1 MAGRAVVT
9 GGAGFVGSHLAEE
22 LSRRSYQVII
32 LDDLSTGKLENI
44 RTPISP
50 CHSEPSEESPTTVD
64 FVQGSVTDLPLLRE
78 LFHGV
83 DCVFHLAAIP
93 SVPRSVDNPLAS
105 HEANATGT
113 LNVLLAA
120 RDGGVKKV
128 IYASSSSVYG
138 DIPTLPKRE
147 DMAPNPQ
154 SPYAVTK
161 LTGEYYCQAFQQ
173 VYGLSTVCL
182 RYFNVYGP
190 GQDPDSQ
197 YAAVIP
203 KFIKRVSEGMP
214 PIIFGDGEQTRDFT
228 FIRDV
233 VDANILFAESN
244 ACGVFNI
251 GKGSNISINDLAR
264 LVINIVGKNLE
275 PVYQDPRPGDIKHSL
290 ADIAKAKA
298 CGYNPKYTLER
309 GLKETIIGFS

>member
-1 MAGRAVVT
+1 MNSKVVLIT
-9 GGAGFVGSHLAEE
+9 GGAGFIGSHLSEE
-22 LSRRSYQVII
+22 LARHAYKVII

-44 RTPISP
+44 
-50 CHSEPSEESPTTVD
+50 EGLQKKGDAD
-64 FVQGSVTDLPLLRE
+64 FIEGSVTNVRLLKDLFRGIA
-78 LFHGV
+78 F
-83 DCVFHLAAIP
+83 VFHHAAIP
-93 SVPRSVDNPLAS
+93 SVPRSVNNPLAS
-105 HEANATGT
+105 HEANITGT
-113 LNVLLAA
+113 LNVLIAA

-154 SPYAVTK
+154 SPYAATK
-161 LTGEYYCQAFQQ
+161 LAGEYYCRAFQQ

-233 VDANILFAESN
+233 VEANILFAESN
-244 ACGVFNI
+244 ASGVFNI
-251 GKGSNISINDLAR
+251 GKGSNLSINELAR
-264 LVINIVGKNLE
+264 LVINIAGKNLE
-275 PVYQDPRPGDIKHSL
+275 PVYQDPRPGDIRHSL
-290 ADIAKAKA
+290 ADISKARDF
-298 CGYNPKYTLER
+298 GYNPKYSLKQ
-309 GLKETIIGFS
+309 GLKQTISSFGNGSGFETVE

>member
-1 MAGRAVVT
+1 MNSKVVLVT
-9 GGAGFVGSHLAEE
+9 GGAGFIGSHLAQELAERNYNVVIIDNLFTGKKENIEE
-22 LSRRSYQVII
+22 LVKK
-32 LDDLSTGKLENI
+32 DNVEFN
-44 RTPISP
+44 
-50 CHSEPSEESPTTVD
+50 
-64 FVQGSVTDLPLLRE
+64 QGSITDVPLLQS
-78 LFHGV
+78 LFKGV
-83 DCVFHLAAIP
+83 EYVFHQAAIP

-120 RDGGVKKV
+120 RDSGVKKV

-161 LTGEYYCQAFQQ
+161 LTGEYYCQVFQQ

-228 FIRDV
+228 FIRDAV
-233 VDANILFAESN
+233 EANILFAESN
-244 ACGVFNI
+244 ASGVFNI
-251 GKGSNISINDLAR
+251 GEGSNISINELAMLVSR
-264 LVINIVGKNLE
+264 LMDKDLE
-275 PVYQDPRPGDIKHSL
+275 PVHHAPRAGDIRHSL

>member
-1 MAGRAVVT
+1 MNSKVVLVT
-9 GGAGFVGSHLAEE
+9 GGAGFIGSHLAQELAERNYNVVIIDNLFTGKKENIEE
-22 LSRRSYQVII
+22 LVKK
-32 LDDLSTGKLENI
+32 DNVEFN
-44 RTPISP
+44 
-50 CHSEPSEESPTTVD
+50 
-64 FVQGSVTDLPLLRE
+64 QGSVTDVPLLQS
-78 LFHGV
+78 LFKGV
-83 DCVFHLAAIP
+83 EYVFHQAAIP
-93 SVPRSVDNPLAS
+93 SVPRSVANPLAS

-120 RDGGVKKV
+120 RDSGVKKV

-161 LTGEYYCQAFQQ
+161 LTGEYYCQVFQQ

-228 FIRDV
+228 FIRDAV
-233 VDANILFAESN
+233 EANILFAESN
-244 ACGVFNI
+244 ASGVFNI
-251 GKGSNISINDLAR
+251 GKGSKISINELAMLVSR
-264 LVINIVGKNLE
+264 LMDKDLE
-275 PVYQDPRPGDIKHSL
+275 PVHHAPRAGDIRHSL

>member
-1 MAGRAVVT
+1 VA
-9 GGAGFVGSHLAEE
+9 
-22 LSRRSYQVII
+22 
-32 LDDLSTGKLENI
+32 
-44 RTPISP
+44 
-50 CHSEPSEESPTTVD
+50 
-64 FVQGSVTDLPLLRE
+64 
-78 LFHGV
+78 
-83 DCVFHLAAIP
+83 
-93 SVPRSVDNPLAS
+93 NPLAS

-228 FIRDV
+228 FIRDAV
-233 VDANILFAESN
+233 EANILFAESN
-244 ACGVFNI
+244 ASGVFNI
-251 GKGSNISINDLAR
+251 GEGSNISINELAMLVSR
-264 LVINIVGKNLE
+264 LMDKDLE
-275 PVYQDPRPGDIKHSL
+275 PVHHAPRAGDIRHSL

>member
-1 MAGRAVVT
+1 MNSKVVLVT
-9 GGAGFVGSHLAEE
+9 GGAGFIGSHLAQELAERNYNVVIIDNLFTGKKENIEE
-22 LSRRSYQVII
+22 LVKK
-32 LDDLSTGKLENI
+32 DNVEFN
-44 RTPISP
+44 
-50 CHSEPSEESPTTVD
+50 
-64 FVQGSVTDLPLLRE
+64 QGSVTDVPLLQS
-78 LFHGV
+78 LFKGV
-83 DCVFHLAAIP
+83 EYVFHQAAIP
-93 SVPRSVDNPLAS
+93 SVPRSVANPLAS
-105 HEANATGT
+105 HEANVTGT
-113 LNVLLAA
+113 LNVLIAA

-228 FIRDV
+228 FIRDAV
-233 VDANILFAESN
+233 EANILFAESN
-244 ACGVFNI
+244 ASGVFNI

>member
-1 MAGRAVVT
+1 MNSKVVLVT
-9 GGAGFVGSHLAEE
+9 GGAGFIGSHLAQELAERNYNVVIIDNLFTGKKENVEE
-22 LSRRSYQVII
+22 LVKK
-32 LDDLSTGKLENI
+32 DNVEFN
-44 RTPISP
+44 
-50 CHSEPSEESPTTVD
+50 
-64 FVQGSVTDLPLLRE
+64 QGSVTDVPLLQS
-78 LFHGV
+78 LFKGV
-83 DCVFHLAAIP
+83 EYVFHQAAIP

-161 LTGEYYCQAFQQ
+161 LTGEYYCQVFQQ

-228 FIRDV
+228 FIRDAV
-233 VDANILFAESN
+233 EANILFAESN
-244 ACGVFNI
+244 ASGVFNI
-251 GKGSNISINDLAR
+251 GKGSKISINELAMLVSR
-264 LVINIVGKNLE
+264 LMDKDLE
-275 PVYQDPRPGDIKHSL
+275 PVHHAPRAGDIRHSL